1 MSKCAQKSLYPRSSL
16 ARFISSRVA
25 IISLASSFA
34 MTRGRVSR
42 RVSSRADG
50 WMDGNMGKWA
60 KWAKWATREVRR
72 GNLEGRDVMYK
83 RCLMSKNASSSG
95 GVVIVVVG

>member
-50 WMDGNMGKWA
+50 WMDGKMG

-83 RCLMSKNASSSG
+83 RCLMLKNAPSSG